1 MTSEDI
7 SILLKYLQKAVV
19 PQADQDAFI
28 KALEHLLAIQN
39 HLVAAA

>member
-7 SILLKYLQKAVV
+7 SILVKYLQKAVV

-28 KALEHLLAIQN
+28 KALEHLLALRRQVV
-39 HLVAAA
+39 LAA

>member
-7 SILLKYLQKAVV
+7 SILVKYLQKAVV

-28 KALEHLLAIQN
+28 KALERLLALRQR
-39 HLVAAA
+39 VFAAA